1 MADYDPLILLKGDL
15 RRWLEA
21 HAGEDHA
28 EVVWSLHEI
37 ERMADILQWAF
48 DRIVDLGGTVVEQR
62 AEIRRLQQV
71 DRER

>member
-15 RRWLEA
+15 RRWIDR
-21 HAGEDHA
+21 HAGEDRA
-28 EVVWSLHEI
+28 ELVWSLQDA
-37 ERMADILQWAF
+37 ERMVDILQWAF
-48 DRIVDLGGTVVEQR
+48 DRIVDLGGTVVDQR